1 MLRTYI
7 FIFIFFAGTA
17 IVYGQ
22 TDTIYIVTRKGVD
35 AHFAFKKSA
44 NLTQVRSYSP
54 ASFPVYSMTRS
65 QHNRIRDL
73 LYNFVFMETNYEL
86 LRKNFAEKDSVYQL
100 KEATLTHAYQT
111 QELRA
116 KNFEDSYNN
125 LLGINK
131 TLDAD
136 LKKCEKLAKDE
147 HKKRNRNT
155 LKAGIV
161 GVLVGFLVGAVL

>member
-1 MLRTYI
+1 MLRSYI
-7 FIFIFFAGTA
+7 FTFVFFVGTA
-17 IVYGQ
+17 VVYGQ

-44 NLTQVRSYSP
+44 NLTQVRNYSP
-54 ASFPVYSMTRS
+54 TTFPVYSMTRS

-136 LKKCEKLAKDE
+136 LKKCEQLAKDE
-147 HKKRNRNT
+147 HNKGIRN
-155 LKAGIV
+155 LIIV
-161 GVLVGFLVGAVL
+161 GIAAGVLGFFIGH